1 MKGKGRKR
9 VRKKGSKGQEE
20 NLREK
25 IKSGRKIREKKEGKQ
40 RMEKAQLR
48 LKKLNISSLSE
59 RKGRS

>member
-25 IKSGRKIREKKEGKQ
+25 IKSGRMIKEKKEGKQ

-59 RKGRS
+59 RKGRV

>member
-25 IKSGRKIREKKEGKQ
+25 IKSGRMIKEKKEEKQ